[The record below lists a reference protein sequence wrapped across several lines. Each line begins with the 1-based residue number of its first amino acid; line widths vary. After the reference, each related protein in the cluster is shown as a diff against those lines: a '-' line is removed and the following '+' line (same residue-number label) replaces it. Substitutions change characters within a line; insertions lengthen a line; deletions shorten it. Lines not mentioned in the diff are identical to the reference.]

1 MGETLADAMRYL
13 RDGWSVGHRSGGCCS
28 RRERPRARR
37 SPGATGCHSP
47 AASGVVTHLSRGAGV
62 SMLVV
67 SGTGTGVGKT
77 VVTAA
82 IAAFAVGR

>member
-1 MGETLADAMRYL
+1 
-13 RDGWSVGHRSGGCCS
+13 
-28 RRERPRARR
+28 
-37 SPGATGCHSP
+37 
-47 AASGVVTHLSRGAGV
+47 V